1 MDASSKMS
9 CRTRPD
15 ARLPGPPS
23 ACRAGAALLAAVLT
37 LSSPL
42 AVTADPAATE
52 FGGHAKGRLIATH
65 HPDDSLLRDLVGAGA
80 VDGEG
85 DVRLNLAW
93 RKNGWRLHVDYQ
105 MAAFVGDQVSLA
117 RRLPGGGVFLPR
129 YPDDDRRLMDLTHV
143 LREGERSLWL
153 QRLDR
158 LWLGWSSD
166 RVVLRV
172 GRQSLSWGN
181 GLFYAPMDLVNPFDP
196 ATIDTEYKF
205 GDDMAYA
212 QVLRDNGDDLQ
223 LAAVARRDP
232 VTGKTSSDQGTLA
245 LKYHGFAG
253 AWEYD
258 LLVAEHYD
266 DLVLAGGVTRAL
278 GDALWRADLVVS
290 DTPSGDYLQLV
301 SNLSA
306 SWVWRDRNMTG
317 SLEYFYNEFGLRDGP
332 YDADRLAAN
341 PELLRRLARGD
352 LFTLG
357 RHNLAASVLV
367 ELTPLWTTSPT
378 LLTNLGDGSALF
390 QLVTQVSLADE
401 VVLLGSV
408 NVPLGS
414 NGTEFGG
421 IESPVDGKLLSFDAG
436 VFLQLARYF

>member
-1 MDASSKMS
+1 MDASLKMFR
-9 CRTRPD
+9 RTPPD
-15 ARLPGPPS
+15 ARPGPPRT
-23 ACRAGAALLAAVLT
+23 AFPAGAALLAVA
-37 LSSPL
+37 LSLSPPH
-42 AVTADPAATE
+42 AGADPVTTE
-52 FGGHAKGRLIATH
+52 FGGHVKGRVIATH
-65 HPDDSLLRDLVGAGA
+65 HPDDSLFRDLAGAGA

-93 RKNGWRLHVDYQ
+93 RKDGWRLHVDYQ
-105 MAAFVGDQVSLA
+105 MAAFVGDQVELA
-117 RRLPGGGVFLPR
+117 RRLPGGGVFFPL

-205 GDDMAYA
+205 GDDMLYA
-212 QVLRDNGDDLQ
+212 QFLRDNGDDLQ
-223 LAAVARRDP
+223 FAAVARRDP
-232 VTGKTSSDQGTLA
+232 RTGETASDQGTLA

-278 GDALWRADLVVS
+278 GDALWRADLVFS
-290 DTPSGDYLQLV
+290 DTPSGDYVQLV
-301 SNLSA
+301 SNLST

-317 SLEYFYNEFGLRDGP
+317 TLEYFYNEFGLRDGP

-357 RHNLAASVLV
+357 RHNLAASLLV

-390 QLVTQVSLADE
+390 QLVSQVSLADE
-401 VVLLGSV
+401 LVLLGSV
-408 NVPLGS
+408 NLPLGS

-421 IESPVDGKLLSFDAG
+421 IESPVDGKFLSFDAG
-436 VFLQLARYF
+436 VFVQLARYF